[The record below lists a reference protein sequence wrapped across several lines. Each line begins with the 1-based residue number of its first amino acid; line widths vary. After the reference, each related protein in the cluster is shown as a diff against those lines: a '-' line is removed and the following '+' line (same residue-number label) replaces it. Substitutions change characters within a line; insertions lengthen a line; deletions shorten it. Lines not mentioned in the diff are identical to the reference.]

1 MGNGFGSDRTIRV
14 GMIGTG
20 TISRSHARSLE
31 ECSNVELTACCDV
44 VEGALNRF
52 ADEFN
57 VPGKFGKY
65 EDLLDQVLD
74 AVVVATPPFAHQE
87 PVVAALRSGKHV
99 LCEKPFA
106 MNADEAA
113 DMAHVS
119 AETGKAL
126 AVCSSRFRFQP
137 RSVLAFDTISAGVL
151 GDIYRARLVQLRR
164 RGRPGFDILKDS
176 AWFLDH
182 ARSGGGVIADM
193 GQYFLDQMM
202 WYLGWPQVLSV
213 SANVTHN
220 KIEPVVPKEI
230 KNDVEEHFDAD
241 IRLEG
246 GTTLSLEVT
255 WLTHM
260 EGANGIWLYG
270 TDGGLKLGSGVTLYH
285 DMHGR
290 PVETE
295 IPLPRRVDESNVTRD
310 FIEAIREGREPV
322 TTADQGVVISK
333 IVDAIYKSSETRA
346 EVRF

>member
-1 MGNGFGSDRTIRV
+1 MGTGIGPDQTIRV

-20 TISRSHARSLE
+20 TISRSHARGLAD
-31 ECSNVELTACCDV
+31 CSNVELAACCDV
-44 VEGALNRF
+44 IPKAVNRF
-52 ADEFN
+52 ADEFG
-57 VPGKFGKY
+57 VPAKFGKF
-65 EDLLDQVLD
+65 EDLLEQNLD
-74 AVVVATPPFAHQE
+74 AVVVATPPFAHQD
-87 PVVAALRSGKHV
+87 PVLAALRAGKHV

-106 MNADEAA
+106 MDASEAER
-113 DMAHVS
+113 MAEVS
-119 AETGKAL
+119 RETGLHL
-126 AVCSSRFRFQP
+126 AVCSSRFRYQP
-137 RSVLAFDTISAGVL
+137 RSILAHDTISTGIL

-176 AWFLDH
+176 KWFLDH

-202 WYLGWPQVLSV
+202 WYLGWPKVVSV

-220 KIEPVVPKEI
+220 KIEPVLPPDI
-230 KNDVEEHFDAD
+230 KDDVEEHFDAD

-260 EGANGIWLYG
+260 EGANGVWLYG
-270 TDGGLKLGSGVTLYH
+270 TEAGLKLGNGVTLYH
-285 DMHGR
+285 DMHGG

-295 IPLPRRVDESNVTRD
+295 IPLPRRADESNVTRD
-310 FIEAIREGREPV
+310 FIEALREGREPV

-333 IVDAIYKSSETRA
+333 IVDAIYKSSETKA